1 MLISRVATGKMP
13 MLGTRSQAHKSSETQ
28 WVTYTQKVGGELQQ
42 VWEEG
47 D

>member
-1 MLISRVATGKMP
+1 MLISCVACAWDRV
-13 MLGTRSQAHKSSETQ
+13 SHAHINKPNETQ